1 MGINV
6 SASNSDASNTDK
18 RKRIAIIAALAAYI
32 LSRTPPR
39 RAVLPAPRSK
49 WRLTARL
56 EGVSFDE
63 N

>member
-1 MGINV
+1 MPL
-6 SASNSDASNTDK
+6 SNSDVLNMDK

-39 RAVLPAPRSK
+39 RVVLRAPKSK

-56 EGVSFDE
+56 EGVSIDE